1 VEAVGSST
9 ILPLDGEIHLTG
21 VWLDSQPERTPQTL
35 IQTDLREITP
45 GFFPALG
52 IPLRSGRRFTWADR
66 STSPAVA
73 IVNRAFEQAYYPQGA
88 LGHRIIQ
95 NTYGGPQTLE
105 IVGVSGSMRELSL
118 DQEPRPELFLPLA
131 QSTVEIQTFAV
142 RASGVL
148 SAMVPAIRQEAAGV
162 DALVP
167 IEKFQTMQENV
178 NRSISTPRLRRT
190 LLALFAAV
198 AVLLSALGLYGL
210 ISLIVVE
217 RRREIGI
224 RMALGATLAEARWI
238 VVSNALAW
246 TGAGVL
252 VGLGAAYAASRWLQS
267 LLYGV
272 QPGDG
277 LVYLGSMILFVL
289 VAAMASYLPVRRITS
304 QEPMAALRDE

>member
-1 VEAVGSST
+1 
-9 ILPLDGEIHLTG
+9 
-21 VWLDSQPERTPQTL
+21 
-35 IQTDLREITP
+35 
-45 GFFPALG
+45 
-52 IPLRSGRRFTWADR
+52 
-66 STSPAVA
+66 
-73 IVNRAFEQAYYPQGA
+73 
-88 LGHRIIQ
+88 
-95 NTYGGPQTLE
+95 
-105 IVGVSGSMRELSL
+105 
-118 DQEPRPELFLPLA
+118 
-131 QSTVEIQTFAV
+131 
-142 RASGVL
+142 
-148 SAMVPAIRQEAAGV
+148 MVPAIRQEAAGV

-198 AVLLSALGLYGL
+198 AVLLSALGVYGL
-210 ISLIVVE
+210 ISLVVVE

-252 VGLGAAYAASRWLQS
+252 VGLGAAYAASRWLES

-277 LVYLGSMILFVL
+277 LVYLAATILFVL

-304 QEPMAALRDE
+304 QEPMTVLRDE